1 MGIYD
6 GLGFTEV
13 NQEQGFTDKIYGTN
27 ISGTLLKITNITLA
41 GSMVGGSVFSNVE
54 EVTTSG
60 TNFIAGTI
68 SGNYIYGAKMTA
80 GSLVGVTNV
89 TAPILSGT
97 NLIGA
102 VSGASVYGTN
112 VVGGTGSFATNI
124 YGTSTFSTLVSGTT
138 GVFNTISG
146 ANAYSNTFSGTNIVG
161 TNISGTNI
169 TNSNGLIYSTTNNS
183 IYGAKIRAGSNAL
196 GADSGC
202 WLSYGIEY
210 TVYPTILLT
219 NTKTEGALYVSGTP
233 DLGSAFIAGKTASD
247 TFNWL
252 SIGV

>member
-6 GLGFTEV
+6 GLGFEEV
-13 NQEQGFTDKIYGTN
+13 NQSEGLTSISYAVTHSGTYIYGTEIDGTTVQGTTIAGTNMYALSTISGATLKTKNIVLAGSIVGGSVGSPWEFTTVSGTNILGTN
-27 ISGTLLKITNITLA
+27 ISGT
-41 GSMVGGSVFSNVE
+41 
-54 EVTTSG
+54 
-60 TNFIAGTI
+60 
-68 SGNYIYGAKMTA
+68 YIYGLQVKA
-80 GSLVGVTNV
+80 GSLVGVTNITTPV
-89 TAPILSGT
+89 
-97 NLIGA
+97 
-102 VSGASVYGTN
+102 
-112 VVGGTGSFATNI
+112 F
-124 YGTSTFSTLVSGTT
+124 SGTT
-138 GVFNTISG
+138 GIFTQISG
-146 ANAYSNTFSGTNIVG
+146 GNAILAGSFTDANGTLKSVAN
-161 TNISGTNI
+161 
-169 TNSNGLIYSTTNNS
+169 NGV
-183 IYGAKIRAGSNAL
+183 YGARIRAGSNAL